1 VTKGVPGGE
10 ASPTAAYELHDFQ
23 VVTIIQNGGGP
34 AVAGDDIAVQLHRN
48 PIGLHS
54 EEIYKGG
61 KGKWGLG
68 VERARFAIDV
78 KFHRLWIPVVRQRRR
93 SLGTPE
99 KRLRSG

>member
-1 VTKGVPGGE
+1 MTKGVPGGE

-34 AVAGDDIAVQLHRN
+34 AVAGDDIAVQLHRH

-61 KGKWGLG
+61 EGEGSG
-68 VERARFAIDV
+68 RVEGAFFAIDV
-78 KFHRLWIPVVRQRRR
+78 KFHF
-93 SLGTPE
+93 PE
-99 KRLRSG
+99 AWGIE